1 MNLRQLR
8 YISAVAKHG
17 LNVSATAESLYTSQ
31 PGVSKQI
38 RQLEDELGVQ
48 IFERSGRQLT
58 RITPAGEAIIELAER
73 ALIEVESLKQAA
85 QEYSDPSLGSLSLA
99 ATHTV
104 ARYAFPPV
112 IEKFVERYPHV
123 HIHTHLGTPLQIAE
137 LVDNGSV
144 DFGIATEAMEHFEDL
159 VAIPCY
165 RWRRSVLVPA
175 DHPLVNAEPLTLE
188 AVAEH
193 PLVTYVF
200 GFDRGAPLDVAFR
213 AAGITPQVSFT
224 ATDADIIKKYV
235 RMGLGVGIV
244 ATLAY
249 DAEKDTDLR
258 ALDASHIFEVSIAR
272 IVFRRGLFFR
282 GYMYGFLELF
292 AAHLTRELIEAALS
306 VRSRT
311 AVDPLLVDVDLP
323 LF

>member
-8 YISAVAKHG
+8 YISEVAKHD
-17 LNVSATAESLYTSQ
+17 LNVSATADSLFTSQ

-58 RITPAGEAIIELAER
+58 RITPAGRAIIELADR
-73 ALIEVESLKQAA
+73 ALIEVDTLKQAA
-85 QEYSDPSLGSLSLA
+85 QEYSDPSLA

-104 ARYAFPPV
+104 ARYVFPPV
-112 IEKFVERYPHV
+112 VEKLTKRYPRV
-123 HIHTHLGTPLQIAE
+123 HIHTHMGTPLQIAE
-137 LVDNGSV
+137 LVAHGKV

-165 RWRRSVLVPA
+165 RWRRSFLVPPG
-175 DHPLVNAEPLTLE
+175 HPLLEVKPLTLR
-188 AVAEH
+188 AVAEY

-200 GFDRGAPLDVAFR
+200 GFDRGSPLDAAFR
-213 AAGITPQVSFT
+213 REGLTPEVAVT
-224 ATDADIIKKYV
+224 ATDADIIKAYV

-244 ATLAY
+244 ATLAH
-249 DAEKDTDLR
+249 DADEDSGLL
-258 ALDASHIFEVSIAR
+258 ALDASEFVEVSTAR
-272 IVFRRGLFFR
+272 LVFRRGLFFR
-282 GYMYGFLELF
+282 GYMYEFLQLF
-292 AAHLTRELIEAALS
+292 APHLTRELIESALS
-306 VRSRT
+306 VRSRS
-311 AVDPLLVDVDLP
+311 AMDPLLVDVELP

>member
-8 YISAVAKHG
+8 YITAVAKHG
-17 LNVSATAESLYTSQ
+17 LNVSATAESLHTSQ

-58 RITPAGEAIIELAER
+58 RITPAGHAIIEIANR
-73 ALIEVESLKQAA
+73 ALVEIESLKQAA
-85 QEYSDPSLGSLSLA
+85 QEHSDASLGTLSMA

-112 IEKFVERYPHV
+112 LEKFVERYPKVHV
-123 HIHTHLGTPLQIAE
+123 HTHLGTPHQIAE
-137 LVDNGSV
+137 LVANGDV

-165 RWRRSVLVPA
+165 RWRRSVLVPK
-175 DHPLVNAEPLTLE
+175 DHPLVNVEPLTLR
-188 AVAEH
+188 AVADH

-213 AAGITPQVSFT
+213 AEGLAPNVAFT

-235 RMGLGVGIV
+235 RMGLGAGIV

-249 DAEKDTDLR
+249 DAANDTDLR
-258 ALDASHIFEVSIAR
+258 ALDASHLFEVSTAR

-282 GYMYGFLELF
+282 TFMYDFLELF
-292 AAHLTRELIEAALS
+292 AAHLTRDLIESVLS

-311 AVDPLLVDVDLP
+311 AMDPLLVDVDLP